1 MNAYIAAMRRYF
13 DFKGRA
19 SRTEFWMFT
28 LVVFIGGIVALILDA
43 ALGNGQNGPPFVTAL
58 WIIPHGRYLPSRDET
73 MRYNSTSTTAALIAA
88 ALLLVPGTSEADDRF
103 VHICKMNINQIFGAK
118 VSEYY
123 PPEFS
128 IVSEVHPDTGLWFLN
143 DRPMIIDRQDTKDE
157 TRRAYFV
164 SFSKFLP
171 ALSRSQVLLQS

>member
-1 MNAYIAAMRRYF
+1 MR
-13 DFKGRA
+13 
-19 SRTEFWMFT
+19 T
-28 LVVFIGGIVALILDA
+28 
-43 ALGNGQNGPPFVTAL
+43 
-58 WIIPHGRYLPSRDET
+58 
-73 MRYNSTSTTAALIAA
+73 NSISTAATLIAA
-88 ALLLVPGTSEADDRF
+88 ALLLAPGTSAADDRF

-118 VSEYY
+118 VREYY

-157 TRRAYFV
+157 TRRTYFV

-171 ALSRSQVLLQS
+171 ALYLAGLTESGEKLTTAQEEQVMAQKMPEYLSMLAGRERFAAINIDTGTLGFADIDSVKREFSNSVEIKCDAQ

>member
-1 MNAYIAAMRRYF
+1 
-13 DFKGRA
+13 
-19 SRTEFWMFT
+19 
-28 LVVFIGGIVALILDA
+28 
-43 ALGNGQNGPPFVTAL
+43 
-58 WIIPHGRYLPSRDET
+58 
-73 MRYNSTSTTAALIAA
+73 MRYKSTSATAALIAA
-88 ALLLVPGTSEADDRF
+88 AVLLAPGTSAADDRF

-157 TRRAYFV
+157 TRRTYFV

-171 ALSRSQVLLQS
+171 ALYLAGLTESGEKLTTAQEEQVMAQKMPEYLGILAGRERFAAMNIDTGTLGFADIDSVKREFSNSVEIKCAPQ

>member
-1 MNAYIAAMRRYF
+1 
-13 DFKGRA
+13 
-19 SRTEFWMFT
+19 
-28 LVVFIGGIVALILDA
+28 
-43 ALGNGQNGPPFVTAL
+43 
-58 WIIPHGRYLPSRDET
+58 

-88 ALLLVPGTSEADDRF
+88 ALLLAPDTSEADDRF

-157 TRRAYFV
+157 TRRTYFV

-171 ALSRSQVLLQS
+171 ALYLAGLTESGEKLTTAQEEQVMAQKMPEYLSMLAGRERFAAINIDTGTLGFADIDSVKREFSNSVEIKCEAQ

>member
-1 MNAYIAAMRRYF
+1 MRRN
-13 DFKGRA
+13 
-19 SRTEFWMFT
+19 T
-28 LVVFIGGIVALILDA
+28 I
-43 ALGNGQNGPPFVTAL
+43 
-58 WIIPHGRYLPSRDET
+58 
-73 MRYNSTSTTAALIAA
+73 STYAALITT
-88 ALLLVPGTSEADDRF
+88 ALLIIPAKTNADDRF

-128 IVSEVHPDTGLWFLN
+128 IVSEVHPDTELWFLN

-157 TRRAYFV
+157 ARRTYFV

-171 ALSRSQVLLQS
+171 ALYLAGLTESGEKLTTAQEEQVMAQKMPEYLSILAGRERFAAINIDTGTLGFADIDSVKREFSNNVEIKCEAQ